1 MPPESSTVPTQ
12 PDTDLLPL
20 TDPFS
25 LKPGHLLRRCHQ
37 IALGI
42 FHHKCHRFGITPLQY
57 AVLSAL
63 EHRRTLDQITLGGLV
78 ALDRTTTT
86 HLVGKLLESGRV
98 SRSAS
103 EKDKRFKL
111 VAITPAGRELL
122 AQVEQAVQAVQDE
135 IIRPLTPEE
144 ARLLVSLL
152 QKIARENN
160 TYSRAPQRKLE

>member
-1 MPPESSTVPTQ
+1 MPPEQAASTT
-12 PDTDLLPL
+12 PDNRHPPL

-25 LKPGHLLRRCHQ
+25 LMPGHLLRRCHQ

-42 FHHKCHRFGITPLQY
+42 FHHQCRHFGITPLQY

-63 EHRRTLDQITLGGLV
+63 EQRGTLDQVTLGGLV

-86 HLVGKLLESGRV
+86 HLVGKLLESGLV
-98 SRSAS
+98 SRAINAR
-103 EKDKRFKL
+103 DKRFKR

-122 AQVEQAVQAVQDE
+122 TRVAPHVQAVQDE

-144 ARLLVSLL
+144 AEQLVSLL
-152 QKIARENN
+152 QKIALENN
-160 TYSRAPQRKLE
+160 ACSRAPQRGPE